1 MPTAIMAT
9 KLEELLVYQKA
20 VRAGDAI
27 SALLK
32 LPGFRNEWK
41 LSGQLGD
48 ASDSVPSNIAEGF
61 GRSNRLFMQFL
72 DYARGSANEVRAH
85 LATAR
90 GRGCITARTHRMMD
104 ERYEVIGRMLTRLI
118 QYLRRR
124 DQGSN

>member
-1 MPTAIMAT
+1 MA
-9 KLEELLVYQKA
+9 KNLEELLVYQNA

-32 LPGFRNEWK
+32 LPGFRNQWK
-41 LSGQLGD
+41 LTSQLGD
-48 ASDSVPSNIAEGF
+48 AADSVQSNISEGF

-72 DYARGSANEVRAH
+72 DFARGSANEVRAH

-90 GRGCITARTHRMMD
+90 GRGCITSRTQRAMD
-104 ERYEVIGRMLTRLI
+104 QRYEVIGKMLTRLI

-124 DQGSN
+124 DQGL